1 MLQATK
7 PTTLEKTM
15 SRKHKR
21 LMRTI
26 TAQDENGQTYEIYEH
41 QTFIETRELGSDK
54 YSELAGR
61 KELSCNLGPVN
72 LINETTFQIVATDTQ
87 VKQVI

>member
-1 MLQATK
+1 MLLVAKQ
-7 PTTLEKTM
+7 TTLEKTM
-15 SRKHKR
+15 ARKHKR

-26 TAQDENGQTYEIYEH
+26 TAQDENGQKYEIYEH

-54 YSELAGR
+54 VSELAGL
-61 KELSCNLGPVN
+61 KELSCNLGAVN
-72 LINETTFQIVATDTQ
+72 LVNETTFQIVATDTQ